1 MKKGK
6 NVSKMIA
13 AILIGSLLMP
23 STVTYASGDS
33 DDLFSSEENT
43 AEAHGKVIHIN
54 KDIIAHGTNK
64 KNEQKAEETD
74 RAKKIK
80 APSKEKVVIN
90 ENVMKR
96 KANIQKQIAE
106 IRKARRRYKESK
118 KLKETVEA
126 FYQKI
131 GTTEEEVAA
140 ALSAK
145 KKTGKELNAT
155 VEDKNKKELLLALSK
170 EIEDSYVAEVANTY
184 TFDLELH
191 AKKIVENVELLDLK
205 SYLDKYRKAS
215 KNDTRS
221 IAKLQKE
228 SNTLHEVRKFD
239 PKNLL
244 IKSHVTKDEMQKI
257 LSGTELSDCAAY
269 FVECEETYGV
279 NAIFIA
285 GIAIHESGWGTSR
298 RAREDH
304 NLTGY
309 GVTSDEA
316 KGINEN
322 TRRSGLL
329 RTAKCLKESYLT
341 KGSKFYHGT
350 SVSAINVKY
359 CVGDTWA
366 SSVTKAG
373 YELIERIGD
382 LRGYRKE

>member
-155 VEDKNKKELLLALSK
+155 VEDKNKKEL
-170 EIEDSYVAEVANTY
+170 V
-184 TFDLELH
+184 
-191 AKKIVENVELLDLK
+191 K
-205 SYLDKYRKAS
+205 SSCPRG
-215 KNDTRS
+215 
-221 IAKLQKE
+221 
-228 SNTLHEVRKFD
+228 
-239 PKNLL
+239 
-244 IKSHVTKDEMQKI
+244 I
-257 LSGTELSDCAAY
+257 LSVLFFDGYVS
-269 FVECEETYGV
+269 
-279 NAIFIA
+279 
-285 GIAIHESGWGTSR
+285 STSR
-298 RAREDH
+298 RNDTKSANDRNHKSSAR
-304 NLTGY
+304 
-309 GVTSDEA
+309 
-316 KGINEN
+316 
-322 TRRSGLL
+322 
-329 RTAKCLKESYLT
+329 
-341 KGSKFYHGT
+341 
-350 SVSAINVKY
+350 
-359 CVGDTWA
+359 
-366 SSVTKAG
+366 
-373 YELIERIGD
+373 
-382 LRGYRKE
+382 